1 MANERIIR
9 NSTAD
14 FLMFALDGSEQGI
27 QVYVQDET
35 VWLTQ
40 KAMAALFDCSVA
52 NINMHLKGVFADGE
66 LSEEATIKEFLIV
79 AEDGKNRTVKHYNL
93 DAVISVGYRINSLR
107 ATQFRQWATKVLSAF
122 TRQGYVLDKQR
133 LKNGQ
138 VFSTEYF
145 DRLTQEY
152 QEIRASE
159 RMFYQKVTDIYATA
173 YDYSVDAK
181 QTKDF
186 FAKVQNK
193 MHYAVHGRTAAE
205 VIVDR
210 ADHTKRNMGLITWA
224 AAPKGR
230 IVKGDVSIAKN
241 YLTED
246 ELKNLNEIVTM
257 YLDYATRQARRHIH
271 MSMEDWTTKLDAFL
285 QFNDEEILQGKGSVA
300 HAIAKAFAESEFEK
314 YRVIQDREYRSDFD
328 VMMQQLLFEEGSV
341 DDGENE

>member
-1 MANERIIR
+1 MAEEKIIR

-52 NINMHLKGVFADGE
+52 NINMHLKGIFTDGE
-66 LSEEATIKEFLIV
+66 LTECSVIKDFLIT
-79 AEDGKNRTVKHYNL
+79 ASDGKRYRTKHYNL

-122 TRQGYVLDKQR
+122 TRQGYVLDHKR
-133 LKNGQ
+133 LENGQ

-173 YDYSVDAK
+173 YDYNVDAK

-210 ADHTKRNMGLITWA
+210 ADHTKRNMGLTTWA

-241 YLTED
+241 YLTDD
-246 ELKNLNEIVTM
+246 ELKNINEIVTM
-257 YLDYATRQARRHIH
+257 YLDYATRQARRHIP
-271 MSMEDWTTKLDAFL
+271 MSMEDWATKLDAFL
-285 QFNDEEILQGKGSVA
+285 QFNNEEILHGKGNVT

-328 VMMQQLLFEEGSV
+328 VMMQQFLFEEGST
-341 DDGENE
+341 DDGKIE